1 MLPQM
6 MSSSRVSTM
15 LVLLAS
21 PDELELSEETSRGT
35 TLQARILIKNLQNP
49 TVDPEGNT
57 SKESFPF
64 FFICLTQIFVWF
76 GKVKDVSDQCGGW
89 NSQNSP

>member
-6 MSSSRVSTM
+6 MSSSLVSTM

-35 TLQARILIKNLQNP
+35 SLQARILVKNLQNP
-49 TVDPEGNT
+49 IVDPEGNT
-57 SKESFPF
+57 SQESFLL
-64 FFICLTQIFVWF
+64 FICLTQIFAWF